1 MSLLRDALEL
11 PTTFRGAWKTRVS
24 DFFLLIL
31 QGLCDK
37 DRLFRQG
44 FCKMAELCFPKS
56 RKGALMDFVRYADSV
71 RAKLHMG
78 GARLP
83 VVIGITAAAICV
95 LVAGGVGLASVVAP
109 DSAFTVEKAD
119 ASYDESEQ
127 ANPAQS
133 ESAALFVHV
142 GGSVA
147 NPGLY
152 ELAGDAR
159 VQQAVDAAGGFAEDA
174 AVDALNLA
182 RQIQDGEQII
192 VPSMQQVTG
201 SGAPVS
207 SDSGAPAASSGGA
220 FVNGK
225 VDINTATVDQLQQ
238 LNGVGPA
245 LAQRIVADRQANGP
259 FKTVEDLKR
268 VSGIGD
274 KKYASLADS
283 ICVG

>member
-1 MSLLRDALEL
+1 
-11 PTTFRGAWKTRVS
+11 
-24 DFFLLIL
+24 
-31 QGLCDK
+31 
-37 DRLFRQG
+37 
-44 FCKMAELCFPKS
+44 
-56 RKGALMDFVRYADSV
+56 MDFVRYADSV

-78 GARLP
+78 GVRLP
-83 VVIGITAAAICV
+83 VVIGITAVAICV

-109 DSAFTVEKAD
+109 DSACTVEKAD
-119 ASYDESEQ
+119 ASHGESGQ
-127 ANPAQS
+127 VNPAQN
-133 ESAALFVHV
+133 ESASLFVHV

-147 NPGLY
+147 DPGLY

-159 VQQAVDAAGGFAEDA
+159 VQQAVEAAGGFSEDA

-182 RQIQDGEQII
+182 RQLQDGEQII
-192 VPSMQQVTG
+192 VPSMQQASG
-201 SGAPVS
+201 SGAS
-207 SDSGAPAASSGGA
+207 AAEDLGASAAPSGGA
-220 FVNGK
+220 LVNGK

-245 LAQRIVADRQANGP
+245 LGERIVADRQANGP

>member
-1 MSLLRDALEL
+1 
-11 PTTFRGAWKTRVS
+11 
-24 DFFLLIL
+24 
-31 QGLCDK
+31 
-37 DRLFRQG
+37 
-44 FCKMAELCFPKS
+44 
-56 RKGALMDFVRYADSV
+56 MDFVRYADSV

-83 VVIGITAAAICV
+83 VVIGITAVAICV
-95 LVAGGVGLASVVAP
+95 LVAGGVGLASVVVP

-119 ASYDESEQ
+119 ASDGESGQ
-127 ANPAQS
+127 ADPVQS
-133 ESAALFVHV
+133 KNASLLVHV

-147 NPGLY
+147 DPGLY

-159 VQQAVDAAGGFAEDA
+159 VQQAI
-174 AVDALNLA
+174 DALNLA
-182 RQIQDGEQII
+182 RQVQDGEQII
-192 VPSMQQVTG
+192 VPSMQQATD
-201 SGAPVS
+201 SGTPVPA
-207 SDSGAPAASSGGA
+207 DSGASAVSSGSA
-220 FVNGK
+220 VAHGK

-245 LAQRIVADRQANGP
+245 LAQRIIADRQANGP

-274 KKYASLADS
+274 KKFASLADS

>member
-1 MSLLRDALEL
+1 
-11 PTTFRGAWKTRVS
+11 
-24 DFFLLIL
+24 
-31 QGLCDK
+31 
-37 DRLFRQG
+37 
-44 FCKMAELCFPKS
+44 
-56 RKGALMDFVRYADSV
+56 MDFIRYADSV

-83 VVIGITAAAICV
+83 VVIGITAVAICV

-119 ASYDESEQ
+119 ASDGESGQ
-127 ANPAQS
+127 ADPVQS
-133 ESAALFVHV
+133 KNASLLVHV

-147 NPGLY
+147 DPGLY

-159 VQQAVDAAGGFAEDA
+159 VQQAI
-174 AVDALNLA
+174 DALNLA
-182 RQIQDGEQII
+182 RQVQDGEQII
-192 VPSMQQVTG
+192 VPSMQQATG
-201 SGAPVS
+201 SGAPFAA
-207 SDSGAPAASSGGA
+207 DSGASAVSSGGA
-220 FVNGK
+220 FAHGK

-268 VSGIGD
+268 VSGSGD

>member
-1 MSLLRDALEL
+1 
-11 PTTFRGAWKTRVS
+11 
-24 DFFLLIL
+24 
-31 QGLCDK
+31 
-37 DRLFRQG
+37 
-44 FCKMAELCFPKS
+44 
-56 RKGALMDFVRYADSV
+56 MDFVRYADSV

-78 GARLP
+78 GVRLP
-83 VVIGITAAAICV
+83 VVIGITAVAICV

-119 ASYDESEQ
+119 ASDGESGL
-127 ANPAQS
+127 ADPVQS
-133 ESAALFVHV
+133 ESASLFVHV

-147 NPGLY
+147 DPGLY

-159 VQQAVDAAGGFAEDA
+159 VQQAIDAAGGFAEDA
-174 AVDALNLA
+174 AIDALNLA
-182 RQIQDGEQII
+182 RQVQDGEQII
-192 VPSMQQVTG
+192 VPSMQQATG
-201 SGAPVS
+201 SEAPVS
-207 SDSGAPAASSGGA
+207 ADSGASAVSSGGA
-220 FVNGK
+220 FAHGK

-274 KKYASLADS
+274 KKFASLADS

>member
-1 MSLLRDALEL
+1 
-11 PTTFRGAWKTRVS
+11 
-24 DFFLLIL
+24 
-31 QGLCDK
+31 
-37 DRLFRQG
+37 
-44 FCKMAELCFPKS
+44 
-56 RKGALMDFVRYADSV
+56 MDFVRYADSV

-83 VVIGITAAAICV
+83 VVIGITAVAICV

-119 ASYDESEQ
+119 ASDGESGQ
-127 ANPAQS
+127 ADPVQS
-133 ESAALFVHV
+133 KNASLLVHV

-147 NPGLY
+147 DPGLY

-159 VQQAVDAAGGFAEDA
+159 VQQAIDAAGGFAEDA
-174 AVDALNLA
+174 AIDALNLA
-182 RQIQDGEQII
+182 RQVQDGEQII
-192 VPSMQQVTG
+192 VPSMQQATG
-201 SGAPVS
+201 SGTPVS
-207 SDSGAPAASSGGA
+207 ADSGASAVSSGGA
-220 FVNGK
+220 FAHGK
-225 VDINTATVDQLQQ
+225 VDINTATVDQLQ

-274 KKYASLADS
+274 KKFASLADS

>member
-1 MSLLRDALEL
+1 
-11 PTTFRGAWKTRVS
+11 
-24 DFFLLIL
+24 
-31 QGLCDK
+31 
-37 DRLFRQG
+37 
-44 FCKMAELCFPKS
+44 
-56 RKGALMDFVRYADSV
+56 MDFIRYADSV

-83 VVIGITAAAICV
+83 VVIGVTAAAICV

-201 SGAPVS
+201 SEG
-207 SDSGAPAASSGGA
+207 PAATDLGVSATPSGGA
-220 FVNGK
+220 FANGK
-225 VDINTATVDQLQQ
+225 VDINAATVDQLQQ

-259 FKTVEDLKR
+259 FKTVDDLKR

>member
-1 MSLLRDALEL
+1 
-11 PTTFRGAWKTRVS
+11 
-24 DFFLLIL
+24 
-31 QGLCDK
+31 
-37 DRLFRQG
+37 
-44 FCKMAELCFPKS
+44 
-56 RKGALMDFVRYADSV
+56 MDFVRYADSV

-78 GARLP
+78 GVRLP
-83 VVIGITAAAICV
+83 VVIGITAVAICV

-119 ASYDESEQ
+119 ASHGESGQ
-127 ANPAQS
+127 VNPAQN
-133 ESAALFVHV
+133 ESASLFVHV

-147 NPGLY
+147 DPGLY

-159 VQQAVDAAGGFAEDA
+159 VQQAVEAAGGFSEDA

-182 RQIQDGEQII
+182 RQLQDGEQII
-192 VPSMQQVTG
+192 VPSMQQASG
-201 SGAPVS
+201 SGAS
-207 SDSGAPAASSGGA
+207 AAEDLGASAAPSGGA
-220 FVNGK
+220 LVNGK

-245 LAQRIVADRQANGP
+245 LGERIVADRQANGP

>member
-1 MSLLRDALEL
+1 
-11 PTTFRGAWKTRVS
+11 
-24 DFFLLIL
+24 
-31 QGLCDK
+31 
-37 DRLFRQG
+37 
-44 FCKMAELCFPKS
+44 
-56 RKGALMDFVRYADSV
+56 MDFIRYADSV

-83 VVIGITAAAICV
+83 VVIGITAVAICV

-109 DSAFTVEKAD
+109 DSAFTVEKVQSKN
-119 ASYDESEQ
+119 AS
-127 ANPAQS
+127 
-133 ESAALFVHV
+133 LLVHV

-147 NPGLY
+147 DPGLY

-159 VQQAVDAAGGFAEDA
+159 VQQAIDAAGGFAEDA
-174 AVDALNLA
+174 AIDALNLA
-182 RQIQDGEQII
+182 RQVQDGEQII
-192 VPSMQQVTG
+192 VPSMQQATG
-201 SGAPVS
+201 SGTPVS
-207 SDSGAPAASSGGA
+207 ADSGASAVSSGGA
-220 FVNGK
+220 FAHGK